1 MPDTLKARM
10 QLTQLLLPLYG
21 NEGER
26 FAAQL
31 FDRVRH
37 DLTRRFG
44 GLTVYARAPADG
56 LWQPE
61 QQAQVVSDELII
73 FEVMSKRRHK
83 NWWRRYRL
91 RLQRRFRQEQILIRT
106 QKIRIL

>member
-1 MPDTLKARM
+1 M

-26 FAAQL
+26 FTAQL
-31 FDRVRH
+31 FDEVRQELIH
-37 DLTRRFG
+37 RFG
-44 GLTVYARAPADG
+44 GLTVYARSPVDG

-61 QQAQVVSDELII
+61 QQAQTVSDELII

-83 NWWRRYRL
+83 VWWQRYRV
-91 RLQRRFRQEQILIRT
+91 RLQRRFRQERILVRT
-106 QKIRIL
+106 HKIRIL